1 MTNRITLS
9 HQGFNPEYTPTKTT
23 ESAFQVFS
31 LQLVYDYIQ
40 CLHWKLAKMSYQ
52 GNAVED
58 FSILAFKKK
67 LDNWRECFFGSSQ
80 ACFFSACLHTRKLP
94 SVELKD
100 VGLFCRKVTEGEK
113 QELNTSW
120 RGSDLRCSLGQASCT
135 LYEVH
140 AFHILLNECV
150 WVFFLSF

>member
-23 ESAFQVFS
+23 ESALQVFS
-31 LQLVYDYIQ
+31 LKLLYDYIQ

-67 LDNWRECFFGSSQ
+67 SLTTEGNAFLAPAKPAFF
-80 ACFFSACLHTRKLP
+80 CVCLHTQKLP

-113 QELNTSW
+113 QELNTS
-120 RGSDLRCSLGQASCT
+120 
-135 LYEVH
+135 
-140 AFHILLNECV
+140 
-150 WVFFLSF
+150 